1 LIISSFLFAKKI
13 PCNNKDMNWKD
24 KALDILKESLTP
36 IPHELSELDWKSN
49 LSVKTD
55 RLAQHICAFSNH
67 QGGGMFAYGVNDDAT
82 FTVLTKEEIEKIVK
96 HMGNIAHNNLS
107 QAVDIDH
114 AVLEYN
120 GHPVLFVYVPE
131 QREKPIF
138 LRGKDYHESYCRA
151 NGQTRKMSELQVRN
165 MIATSQ
171 GLSFEERIAKRDLTK
186 NEVLQLLNFRKFFE
200 LLDKDTPKS
209 VDSIMHR
216 MAEYGFCIGEED
228 NWSITN
234 LGAILFANNLNDF
247 EGLSNRKVI
256 VRKYVGT
263 NNRNTLLEQFG
274 QYGYAVGF
282 EGLIDFI
289 MKNVSIESIEVKRKD
304 VAEYPQIAIREF
316 TANALVHQDFGI
328 SGINLTIE
336 IFSNRVVITNPGA
349 PLNDVNRLIDLPPNS
364 RNEKLAEL
372 MFLLGFC
379 ERRGSGIDRAVAA
392 IEAMHLPAARIAKEE
407 MCTRVT
413 LFPHKEL
420 NDMTKEEKIE
430 ACYQHACL
438 VNEDGMSMNNQS
450 VRERFNLKKTQSS
463 VASRIIADTQE
474 AGLIK
479 AANTDIVSKKFMTYV
494 PYYA

>member
-1 LIISSFLFAKKI
+1 
-13 PCNNKDMNWKD
+13 MNWKD

-49 LSVKTD
+49 LSTKTD

-186 NEVLQLLNFRKFFE
+186 KEVLQLLNFRKFFE

-216 MAEYGFCIGEED
+216 MADYGFCIGEED

-247 EGLSNRKVI
+247 EDLSNRKVI

-289 MKNVSIESIEVKRKD
+289 MKNVSTESIEVKRKD

-316 TANALVHQDFGI
+316 TANCILCKC
-328 SGINLTIE
+328 L
-336 IFSNRVVITNPGA
+336 
-349 PLNDVNRLIDLPPNS
+349 
-364 RNEKLAEL
+364 
-372 MFLLGFC
+372 
-379 ERRGSGIDRAVAA
+379 
-392 IEAMHLPAARIAKEE
+392 
-407 MCTRVT
+407 
-413 LFPHKEL
+413 HK
-420 NDMTKEEKIE
+420 M
-430 ACYQHACL
+430 A
-438 VNEDGMSMNNQS
+438 
-450 VRERFNLKKTQSS
+450 
-463 VASRIIADTQE
+463 
-474 AGLIK
+474 
-479 AANTDIVSKKFMTYV
+479 YV
-494 PYYA
+494 KSFIM

>member
-1 LIISSFLFAKKI
+1 
-13 PCNNKDMNWKD
+13 MNWKD

-228 NWSITN
+228 N
-234 LGAILFANNLNDF
+234 
-247 EGLSNRKVI
+247 
-256 VRKYVGT
+256 
-263 NNRNTLLEQFG
+263 
-274 QYGYAVGF
+274 
-282 EGLIDFI
+282 
-289 MKNVSIESIEVKRKD
+289 
-304 VAEYPQIAIREF
+304 
-316 TANALVHQDFGI
+316 
-328 SGINLTIE
+328 
-336 IFSNRVVITNPGA
+336 
-349 PLNDVNRLIDLPPNS
+349 
-364 RNEKLAEL
+364 
-372 MFLLGFC
+372 
-379 ERRGSGIDRAVAA
+379 
-392 IEAMHLPAARIAKEE
+392 
-407 MCTRVT
+407 
-413 LFPHKEL
+413 
-420 NDMTKEEKIE
+420 
-430 ACYQHACL
+430 
-438 VNEDGMSMNNQS
+438 
-450 VRERFNLKKTQSS
+450 
-463 VASRIIADTQE
+463 
-474 AGLIK
+474 
-479 AANTDIVSKKFMTYV
+479 
-494 PYYA
+494 

>member
-1 LIISSFLFAKKI
+1 
-13 PCNNKDMNWKD
+13 MNWKD
-24 KALDILKESLTP
+24 KAIDILKASLTP

-49 LSVKTD
+49 LSTKTD

-82 FTVLTKEEIEKIVK
+82 FSTLSKEEIEKIVK

-107 QAVDIDH
+107 QALDIDH
-114 AVLEYN
+114 AVLEYEGN
-120 GHPVLFVYVPE
+120 PVLFIYVPE

-138 LRGKDYHESYCRA
+138 LRGKDYHESYCRV

-171 GLSFEERIAKRDLTK
+171 GLSFEARIAKRDLTK
-186 NEVLQLLNFRKFFE
+186 NDVLHLLNFRKFFE
-200 LLDKDTPKS
+200 LLDKDTPQN
-209 VDSIMHR
+209 VDSVISR
-216 MAEYGFCIGEED
+216 MSEYGFCIGESDE
-228 NWSITN
+228 WSITN

-247 EGLSNRKVI
+247 EGLANRKVI

-263 NNRNTLLEQFG
+263 NNRDMVIEQVG
-274 QYGYAVGF
+274 QYGYAIGF
-282 EGLIDFI
+282 EGLVDFI
-289 MKNVSIESIEVKRKD
+289 MKYVSTESIEVKREGI
-304 VAEYPQIAIREF
+304 AAYPRVAIREF
-316 TANALVHQDFGI
+316 VANALVHQDFGI
-328 SGINLTIE
+328 SGISITIE
-336 IFSNRVVITNPGA
+336 IFSNRIIITNPGA

-364 RNEKLAEL
+364 RNEKLAEQ

-392 IEAMHLPAARIAKEE
+392 IEGMHLPAAKIAKEE

-413 LFPHKEL
+413 LFPHKKIT
-420 NDMTKEEKIE
+420 DMTKEEKVE

-438 VNEDGMSMNNQS
+438 INEDGKTMNNQS
-450 VRERFNLKKTQSS
+450 VRERFNLKKTDSS
-463 VASRIIADTQE
+463 VASRIIADTLE

-479 AANTDIVSKKFMTYV
+479 VANTDIVAKKLMTYV
-494 PYYA
+494 PYYL

>member
-1 LIISSFLFAKKI
+1 
-13 PCNNKDMNWKD
+13 
-24 KALDILKESLTP
+24 
-36 IPHELSELDWKSN
+36 
-49 LSVKTD
+49 
-55 RLAQHICAFSNH
+55 
-67 QGGGMFAYGVNDDAT
+67 
-82 FTVLTKEEIEKIVK
+82 
-96 HMGNIAHNNLS
+96 
-107 QAVDIDH
+107 
-114 AVLEYN
+114 
-120 GHPVLFVYVPE
+120 
-131 QREKPIF
+131 
-138 LRGKDYHESYCRA
+138 
-151 NGQTRKMSELQVRN
+151 
-165 MIATSQ
+165 
-171 GLSFEERIAKRDLTK
+171 
-186 NEVLQLLNFRKFFE
+186 
-200 LLDKDTPKS
+200 
-209 VDSIMHR
+209 MHR
-216 MAEYGFCIGEED
+216 MADYGFCIGEED

-247 EGLSNRKVI
+247 EGISNRKVI

-263 NNRNTLLEQFG
+263 NNRNTLREQFG

-289 MKNVSIESIEVKRKD
+289 MKNISTESIEVKRKD

-392 IEAMHLPAARIAKEE
+392 IEDMHLPAARIAKEE